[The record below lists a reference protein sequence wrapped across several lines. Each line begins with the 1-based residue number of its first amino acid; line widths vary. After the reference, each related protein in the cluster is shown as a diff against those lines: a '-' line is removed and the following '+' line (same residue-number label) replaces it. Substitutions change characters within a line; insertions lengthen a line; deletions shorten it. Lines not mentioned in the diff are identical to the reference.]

1 MASASPKMPYLES
14 GFAGFHHTVDSALKV
29 LAELG
34 VSQSRIS
41 LRMAGLGYP
50 ARWIVSQDPPPGSD
64 LGPGVL
70 VKLTVSGLGYFNAL
84 PVGMWD
90 SGGET
95 EMGTHEVLEIL
106 DDPLQ
111 KAAHWIRE
119 GARLFKLQPDDL
131 NSCSRWITLFGLNPE
146 DWPPETWYN
155 LSLLLPS
162 MQRLANTEYGI
173 RLLFQLLLGVD
184 VKEVRYFPSSR
195 WMAEE
200 EYSLLGASSCRLGVD
215 YIIGTEVD
223 DLAGTALTVGPIS
236 LEDYYAFQR
245 PEMKRR
251 VSALLDL
258 CVSCQSKCWITWLV
272 DDPAKA
278 PRLGL
283 EVENSRLGINSHL
296 GGPGAG
302 GRERRLHE
310 LVNA

>member
-1 MASASPKMPYLES
+1 MIATAPKMPYLES
-14 GFAGFHHTVDSALKV
+14 GFAGFHHTVDSALQV

-34 VSQSRIS
+34 VSPSRIS

-50 ARWIVSQDPPPGSD
+50 ARWIVSQDPPGGSD
-64 LGPGVL
+64 LGPGVM
-70 VKLTVSGLGYFNAL
+70 VKLAVSGLGYFQAL

-90 SGGET
+90 KGGET
-95 EMGTHEVLEIL
+95 EMGTQEVLEIL

-119 GARLFKLQPDDL
+119 GARLFNLQPDDL
-131 NSCSRWITLFGLNPE
+131 NSCARWISLFGLNPE

-173 RLLFQLLLGVD
+173 RLLFQMLLGVE

-195 WMAEE
+195 VLMEE
-200 EYSLLGASSCRLGVD
+200 EYSLLGAGFCRLGVD
-215 YIIGTEVD
+215 YVVGTEVD

-236 LEDYYAFQR
+236 LGNYYAFQR

-251 VSALLDL
+251 VSTLLDL
-258 CVSCQSKCWITWLV
+258 CVSCQSKCWISWLV
-272 DDPAKA
+272 EDPAKA
-278 PRLGL
+278 PRLGV
-283 EVENSRLGINSHL
+283 EIENSRLGINSHL
-296 GGPGAG
+296 GGPGIG
-302 GRERRLHE
+302 GTEKYRAE